1 MTTRREHWEK
11 VYADRQPTTLS
22 WYQENPA
29 RSLIL
34 IEETGVAEDAPIIDI
49 GGGASRLVDR
59 LSEVGFRALT
69 VLDLAPAALGH
80 AQERLG
86 ERARDIIWIEADVLD
101 YSFAHTYAIWH
112 DRAVFHFLTEES
124 ERARYVAQLESAVE
138 PAGHVII
145 ATFSLDGP
153 EMCSGLPV
161 QRHSPESLSDAL
173 GETFEPVGFQTEA
186 HHTPRGAIQHFLYG
200 RFRRPSD

>member
-11 VYADRQPTTLS
+11 VYAGREPSTLS

-34 IEETGVAEDAPIIDI
+34 IEETGVPNDAPIIDI

-59 LSEVGFRALT
+59 LSEIGYNSLT
-69 VLDLAPAALGH
+69 VLDLAPAALAQ

-86 ERARDIIWIEADVLD
+86 EQARDIIWIDGDVLEH
-101 YSFAHTYAIWH
+101 SFTHSYAVWH
-112 DRAVFHFLTEES
+112 DRAVFHFLTDPAD
-124 ERARYVAQLESAVE
+124 RDRYVAQLESAVE
-138 PAGHVII
+138 PGGHVII

-161 QRHSPESLSDAL
+161 QRNDPESMSEAL
-173 GETFEPVGFQTEA
+173 GEAFEPVRFQTEA
-186 HHTPRGAIQHFLYG
+186 HHTPRGAVQHFLYG
-200 RFRRPSD
+200 RFTRRGD